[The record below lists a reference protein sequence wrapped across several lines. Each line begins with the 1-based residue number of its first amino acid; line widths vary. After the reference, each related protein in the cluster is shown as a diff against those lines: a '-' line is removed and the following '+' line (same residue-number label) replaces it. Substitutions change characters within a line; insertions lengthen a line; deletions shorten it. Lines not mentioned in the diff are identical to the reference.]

1 MKNLNLFSFKLIII
15 FSLSFV
21 TFISYKQIKKI
32 KFYSNENERLILNLS
47 NCFDL
52 ENKNSRRISESL
64 KLVEYCMKKYGQV
77 R

>member
-1 MKNLNLFSFKLIII
+1 MKNLNLFFFKLIII